1 MTSSSFQS
9 TQNLNNGFLW
19 LTNPFDSTNSW
30 LDETSKFIPLY
41 TSTPMKEEPNE
52 EEMGESSMP
61 WYNAFAESQIC
72 AQLPLEMSMDA
83 ESTSIDDDL
92 MMDVD
97 EKSNDV
103 GVQVNMEW
111 TSTCNVGVQVNQP
124 TTREIG
130 IQVSH
135 KQM

>member
-1 MTSSSFQS
+1 
-9 TQNLNNGFLW
+9 
-19 LTNPFDSTNSW
+19 
-30 LDETSKFIPLY
+30 
-41 TSTPMKEEPNE
+41 
-52 EEMGESSMP
+52 MGESSMP

-72 AQLPLEMSMDA
+72 AQLPLEISMEA
-83 ESTSIDDDL
+83 ECISIVDDL
-92 MMDVD
+92 MMDLD

-111 TSTCNVGVQVNQP
+111 TSMCNVGVQVNQP